1 MVKTLTLVVP
11 IGMFLLSGCQTTG
24 GSFCDLAK
32 PIRLSPEQIDQLTD
46 DQVRQYLGHNTRGQK
61 LCGWRT

>member
-1 MVKTLTLVVP
+1 MVALRYLLPLAALVLV
-11 IGMFLLSGCQTTG
+11 SCQTPQ

-46 DQVRQYLGHNTRGQK
+46 EQVRDFLGHNTRGQK
-61 LCGWRT
+61 LCGWRA

>member
-1 MVKTLTLVVP
+1 MVALRYLLPLAALVLV
-11 IGMFLLSGCQTTG
+11 SCQTVPASG
-24 GSFCDLAK
+24 FCDLAK

>member
-1 MVKTLTLVVP
+1 MVKTLTLVMP

-32 PIRLSPEQIDQLTD
+32 PIRPTRQQIDQLTD
-46 DQVRQYLGHNTRGQK
+46 EQVNQLLGHNLRGQR
-61 LCGWRT
+61 LCGWKP

>member
-1 MVKTLTLVVP
+1 MVALRYLFPLAALVLV
-11 IGMFLLSGCQTTG
+11 SCQTPQ

-32 PIRLSPEQIDQLTD
+32 PIRLTPEQIDQLTD

-61 LCGWRT
+61 MCGWKP

>member
-1 MVKTLTLVVP
+1 MVALRYLLPLAALVLV
-11 IGMFLLSGCQTTG
+11 SCQTPQ

-46 DQVRQYLGHNTRGQK
+46 DQVRQYLGHNERLRT
-61 LCGWRT
+61 LCRVRP